1 MKINY
6 IACLQKEINNRV
18 YSLILP
24 ENAPFEEANE
34 ICLEFAQGILHI
46 KKEREE
52 MIEKAKLEQEM
63 NDAREEAQSA

>member
-6 IACLQKEINNRV
+6 IACLQVQKNDRV

-24 ENAPFEEANE
+24 ENAPFDEAHQVL
-34 ICLEFAQGILHI
+34 LEMAQGVLDI

-52 MIEKAKLEQEM
+52 ALEKAKLEQELA
-63 NDAREEAQSA
+63 NAKHEAESA